1 MYLGPCQVPITERF
15 VKIVNS
21 SKLPTIFSKHS
32 KSFLEIFDSV
42 LNTPLNSMNFVLT
55 WRINCFLIFMFYT
68 DGVNVSMTMLLT
80 SLSIFNDSEAVSNKH
95 FT

>member
-15 VKIVNS
+15 AKIVNS
-21 SKLPTIFSKHS
+21 SKFPTIFSKHS
-32 KSFLEIFDSV
+32 KCFLEIFDSV

-55 WRINCFLIFMFYT
+55 WRINFFLIFMFYT

-80 SLSIFNDSEAVSNKH
+80 SFPIFNDSEAVSNKH
-95 FT
+95 FA